1 MQCLVNS
8 HHHEIH
14 SVNFPI
20 EIHLFSRDYKV
31 VALLLRKS
39 RSEKNE
45 EKIQRWNKLIK
56 WLSSRSLIRMGIWM
70 WKMNFSHCQRQ
81 KTQRRQ
87 LRHFNNPGLVEMTI
101 YFMWK
106 ISSLSSRRPF
116 INSHGACCNQIK
128 LVERLSP
135 SPWVFVE
142 TKKQKRWDWKEKKI
156 EEKLEIIQTSFASSF
171 QDEVSFMT
179 TELWWSARMI

>member
-1 MQCLVNS
+1 MRFTQSIFPLKYIFSLVTIRLS
-8 HHHEIH
+8 
-14 SVNFPI
+14 
-20 EIHLFSRDYKV
+20 Y
-31 VALLLRKS
+31 LLRKS

-142 TKKQKRWDWKEKKI
+142 TKNKKDEIEKKR
-156 EEKLEIIQTSFASSF
+156 K
-171 QDEVSFMT
+171 
-179 TELWWSARMI
+179 